1 MLSYLTIAIVA
12 VSNKRPFGANSNTEG
27 PAFKGADSRSRGTIW
42 GTSEAHYCTTIH
54 SNRVISAHAHYNLGQ
69 AEVKGEAVLID
80 SDVLGRA
87 RVKFVY
93 HMTFQNDSY
102 KLRMAWFLDLVWTGR
117 IFVNIKFIISVYTV
131 HFFQCGVSVLF
142 GLFLSYYNRNV
153 IPIWTYACLK
163 QTNNVTDPLYLS
175 FWDLVNN
182 KVVSNDLK
190 IDAS

>member
-69 AEVKGEAVLID
+69 AEAKGEAILID
-80 SDVLGRA
+80 SDVPGRA

-117 IFVNIKFIISVYTV
+117 ILSISNLLSVCTLYTSFSVESVFCLAYFCLIIIETSFPYEHMPVLNKPTMSQILFIL
-131 HFFQCGVSVLF
+131 VS
-142 GLFLSYYNRNV
+142 G
-153 IPIWTYACLK
+153 T
-163 QTNNVTDPLYLS
+163 
-175 FWDLVNN
+175 
-182 KVVSNDLK
+182 
-190 IDAS
+190 